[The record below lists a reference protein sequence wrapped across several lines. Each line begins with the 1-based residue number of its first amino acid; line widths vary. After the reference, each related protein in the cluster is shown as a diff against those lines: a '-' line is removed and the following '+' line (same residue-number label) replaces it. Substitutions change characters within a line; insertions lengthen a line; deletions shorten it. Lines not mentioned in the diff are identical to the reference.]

1 MIIAIGKDCL
11 RDEIYDE
18 DSLIRRSVYKKLES
32 IMTSIPKGQVICL
45 GKYKNGISMDFCEIC
60 AKINALNEVVVPYED
75 NDNSW
80 PAPVK
85 NKFKEILKKSKHI
98 KLLSRGAFNPKK
110 LRDMEN
116 YVDLSSDIII
126 NIEIVNHEPKITIER
141 KNELKISKGVVNKFV

>member
-1 MIIAIGKDCL
+1 
-11 RDEIYDE
+11 
-18 DSLIRRSVYKKLES
+18 
-32 IMTSIPKGQVICL
+32 
-45 GKYKNGISMDFCEIC
+45 MDFCEIC

-98 KLLSRGAFNPKK
+98 KLLSRGAFNQKK

-116 YVDLSSDIII
+116 YVDLISEIII

-141 KNELKISKGVVNKFV
+141 KNEHKISKSVVNKFV